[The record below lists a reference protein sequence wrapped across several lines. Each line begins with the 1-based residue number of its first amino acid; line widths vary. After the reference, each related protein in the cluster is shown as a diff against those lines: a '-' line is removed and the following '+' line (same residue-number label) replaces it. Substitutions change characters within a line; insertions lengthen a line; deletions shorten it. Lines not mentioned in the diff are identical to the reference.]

1 MFIQQISV
9 FIENR
14 HGSLTDFT
22 QLLGENG
29 VDLIALSIA
38 DTTNFGI
45 LRAIVSDNEKT
56 LKVVRDKGYTANLTE
71 VLAVAVPDVP
81 GGLAG
86 GAPTP
91 ARQRHLRGVPVFLR
105 APRGQRRHHHLP
117 RRPARARGEP
127 SARQGRAPA
136 RAGRDRLIPRSFIHR
151 LCISLH
157 NRRRFPAQ
165 NAGNRRFFPTCARNC
180 MKLSKKIL
188 ANRFRGHYNNT
199 VRSRAGVAIRSHR
212 KGKVT

>member
-22 QLLGENG
+22 KDNG

-86 GAPTP
+86 VLKL
-91 ARQRHLRGVPVFLR
+91 LRDNDISVEYLYSFV
-105 APRGQRRHHHLP
+105 RRVGNDAIIIFRVDQP
-117 RRPARARGEP
+117 E
-127 SARQGRAPA
+127 
-136 RAGRDRLIPRSFIHR
+136 RAGKLLLEKNVRL
-151 LCISLH
+151 LE
-157 NRRRFPAQ
+157 Q
-165 NAGNRRFFPTCARNC
+165 NEIA
-180 MKLSKKIL
+180 
-188 ANRFRGHYNNT
+188 
-199 VRSRAGVAIRSHR
+199 
-212 KGKVT
+212 

>member
-22 QLLGENG
+22 KLLGDNG

-71 VLAVAVPDVP
+71 VLAVAVPTSPAALP
-81 GGLAG
+81 G
-86 GAPTP
+86 
-91 ARQRHLRGVPVFLR
+91 
-105 APRGQRRHHHLP
+105 
-117 RRPARARGEP
+117 
-127 SARQGRAPA
+127 
-136 RAGRDRLIPRSFIHR
+136 
-151 LCISLH
+151 C
-157 NRRRFPAQ
+157 
-165 NAGNRRFFPTCARNC
+165 
-180 MKLSKKIL
+180 
-188 ANRFRGHYNNT
+188 
-199 VRSRAGVAIRSHR
+199 
-212 KGKVT
+212 

>member
-22 QLLGENG
+22 KLLGDNG

-71 VLAVAVPDVP
+71 VLAVAVPDAP
-81 GGLAG
+81 GGLA
-86 GAPTP
+86 
-91 ARQRHLRGVPVFLR
+91 PVL
-105 APRGQRRHHHLP
+105 ALLAEGDIDI
-117 RRPARARGEP
+117 EYMY
-127 SARQGRAPA
+127 
-136 RAGRDRLIPRSFIHR
+136 
-151 LCISLH
+151 SLFSH
-157 NRRRFPAQ
+157 QEGKAYMVFRVSDEEKFVKLLASKGMETVS
-165 NAGNRRFFPTCARNC
+165 NAELGL
-180 MKLSKKIL
+180 K
-188 ANRFRGHYNNT
+188 
-199 VRSRAGVAIRSHR
+199 
-212 KGKVT
+212 